1 MKSINFI
8 GITLLLILLSGCAT
22 SVTEDIQIEATA
34 DTTTQFGHY
43 KSYTWL
49 GDIAALNDPEGI
61 WQPPKLNV
69 AENIKFLIDRE
80 LRKRGIF
87 NYAENAELQVV
98 FFMGVD
104 MEAMELKVNPDN
116 QQDILETVP
125 AASLAVALIDAKTGY
140 VVWVGEAM
148 GDIQQNST
156 EERIRKRLDYAV
168 TEIFKKLPKD

>member
-1 MKSINFI
+1 MKSIHFI
-8 GITLLLILLSGCAT
+8 GITLLLILLGGCAT

-61 WQPPKLNV
+61 WQPPKINV

-116 QQDILETVP
+116 QQDILEIVP
-125 AASLAVALIDAKTGY
+125 AASLAVALIDAKTGF
-140 VVWVGEAM
+140 VVWVGEAT
-148 GDIQQNST
+148 GDIHKNASEDT
-156 EERIRKRLDYAV
+156 IRKRLDYAV
-168 TEIFKKLPKD
+168 TEIFKKLPKE

>member
-8 GITLLLILLSGCAT
+8 GITLLFILLSGCAK
-22 SVTEDIQIEATA
+22 SVTEDIQIDATA
-34 DTTTQFGHY
+34 DTTTSFGHY

-49 GDIAALNDPEGI
+49 GDIAALNDPEGT
-61 WQPPKLNV
+61 WQPPKMNV
-69 AENIKFLIDRE
+69 AEDIKFLIDRE

-87 NYAENAELQVV
+87 NYTENAELEVA

-104 MEAMELKVNPDN
+104 MEAMALKVNPDTR
-116 QQDILETVP
+116 QDMLETVP

-148 GDIQQNST
+148 GDIQQHST
-156 EERIRKRLDYAV
+156 EEILRKRLDYAV
-168 TEIFKKLPKD
+168 TEIFKKLPKN